1 MWQGVS
7 SMIHRTLQVGG
18 RSKTELLEQLA
29 RQGVELNE
37 AAKVLFASDKF
48 TTAPQTQSL
57 PTVELRVRDLGLA
70 EGGTL
75 PEIYVSAARLGFG
88 LCPLELAPHF
98 RLQYLDQPEGFV
110 GQPATRHQT
119 PPGAI
124 VVASEILSEDDD
136 FPKGFYLRCI
146 SGTLWLRGYW
156 CGLDHVCDPGE
167 HFLFLA
173 LP

>member
-1 MWQGVS
+1 
-7 SMIHRTLQVGG
+7 MIHRTLQVGG
-18 RSKTELLEQLA
+18 RSKAELLKQLA

-48 TTAPQTQSL
+48 MPRQQPQFLS
-57 PTVELRVRDLGLA
+57 TVELRIRDLGLA

-75 PEIYVSAARLGFG
+75 PEIYASAARMGFS

-98 RLQYLDQPEGFV
+98 RLRYLNQPEGFI
-110 GQPATRHQT
+110 GQPATQHRT

-124 VVASEILSEDDD
+124 VVASEIVSQDDE
-136 FPKGFYLRCI
+136 FPKGFYLRRI

-156 CGLDHVCDPGE
+156 CGLDHVCDPDE
-167 HFLFLA
+167 HFLFTLR
-173 LP
+173 P